1 MLLMEPFLWQLKI
14 RAQRPRGLMRHSSAT
29 QDLCLAL
36 EIESQE
42 RAKRLN
48 ICIIDS
54 ASQDKESHM
63 RALR

>member
-1 MLLMEPFLWQLKI
+1 MTIENTSPKTQEV
-14 RAQRPRGLMRHSSAT
+14 MRHSSAT
-29 QDLCLAL
+29 IDLCLAL

-63 RALR
+63 RALS

>member
-1 MLLMEPFLWQLKI
+1 
-14 RAQRPRGLMRHSSAT
+14 MRHSSAT
-29 QDLCLAL
+29 IDLCLAL

-63 RALR
+63 RALS